1 MFPYRS
7 DIARKRP
14 IPILQ
19 PAGANDIQPHPAS
32 AALSKTPRRTRLGL
46 ARQFQS
52 PLTSDNILENRKIGD
67 DAILEEV
74 TWTKPK
80 KLVQKVHQL
89 KVKKKQIW
97 GMRLEYLPLPYIAL
111 YFAFVLVNDILDG
124 KPPSGKMP
132 AWVDWL
138 LIGGTAIFFIFA
150 LTRLLAVIFGRNAD
164 DVGNKVIG
172 WIVKIPLIL
181 IGVGFAIWGAISI
194 FAGTPPWAVVIIVLL
209 IILIAR
215 R

>member
-1 MFPYRS
+1 MDETQETGTEGS
-7 DIARKRP
+7 
-14 IPILQ
+14 
-19 PAGANDIQPHPAS
+19 PAEGQKKTDWGD
-32 AALSKTPRRTRLGL
+32 AAGIF
-46 ARQFQS
+46 A
-52 PLTSDNILENRKIGD
+52 
-67 DAILEEV
+67 
-74 TWTKPK
+74 
-80 KLVQKVHQL
+80 
-89 KVKKKQIW
+89 
-97 GMRLEYLPLPYIAL
+97 IAL

-124 KPPSGKMP
+124 KPPSGKIP